1 MALPSRAREA
11 EDAYVDGLRDASG
24 DEVRSAV
31 IDALGA
37 GRVQLAARLVGLL
50 PDDGDPDLDKAR
62 RAARFLLTKRDPVVE
77 NELHVLMSRLHKRR
91 RQRFQRRHTKRPKNA
106 PKPSKWKTR

>member
-1 MALPSRAREA
+1 MGLPSRSREA
-11 EDAYVDGLRDASG
+11 EDAYVAELRDAAG

-31 IDALGA
+31 MDALGD

-50 PDDGDPDLDKAR
+50 PEDGDPDLEKAR
-62 RAARFLLTKRDPVVE
+62 RAARFLLTQRDPVVE
-77 NELHVLMSRLHKRR
+77 EELSVLMARLHERR
-91 RQRFQRRHTKRPKNA
+91 RQRFQRRHTKRPKHA